1 MKVKRF
7 LTPRALNRFKIMT
20 GSFGVIM
27 AISLLTTAV
36 AGYIRRMED
45 EGPFTWESAE
55 YTMKEIRETHT
66 GYIEEYTNNDQFC

>member
-1 MKVKRF
+1 
-7 LTPRALNRFKIMT
+7 
-20 GSFGVIM
+20 M